1 MTLKG
6 LVLSGG
12 AGTRL
17 RPITHT
23 SAKQLVPVANKPVL
37 FYGLEALRDAG
48 VTDIGIVVGDTQ
60 DEIEAAVGDGSELG
74 ISATY
79 IRQEAPLGL
88 AHAVLTAEEFLGDS
102 SFVMYLGDNLLR
114 DGITALVDRFR
125 RGECDALIQL
135 QRVPDP
141 ESYGVAELDGDRVVR
156 LVEKPAE
163 PASDLA
169 LVGVYMFT
177 PAIFDSAK
185 AISPSARGELEI
197 TDAIQHLIDSGLRVD
212 PHEVTG
218 WWKDTGRLDDM
229 LEANRLILD
238 VLPARMDGEVRDSVI
253 EGRVVLEAGAR
264 VIDSS
269 VRGPAI
275 IGAGAVVEN
284 AYIGPYSA
292 ISPGVTVRNAEVEHS
307 ILLADSRIEDLD
319 ARVESS
325 LVGRGTTIRR
335 GTERPR
341 AYRFMVGDSSEIKL
355 A

>member
-1 MTLKG
+1 MD
-6 LVLSGG
+6 
-12 AGTRL
+12 
-17 RPITHT
+17 
-23 SAKQLVPVANKPVL
+23 
-37 FYGLEALRDAG
+37 LRDLDRRGGEWLRGSGPRSEIVISSRVRLARNLAG
-48 VTDIGIVVGDTQ
+48 FPFLTQ
-60 DEIEAAVGDGSELG
+60 
-74 ISATY
+74 ATEEQ
-79 IRQEAPLGL
+79 RQEI
-88 AHAVLTAEEFLGDS
+88 HDAV
-102 SFVMYLGDNLLR
+102 R
-114 DGITALVDRFR
+114 
-125 RGECDALIQL
+125 
-135 QRVPDP
+135 
-141 ESYGVAELDGDRVVR
+141 
-156 LVEKPAE
+156 
-163 PASDLA
+163 
-169 LVGVYMFT
+169 
-177 PAIFDSAK
+177 AIR
-185 AISPSARGELEI
+185 PSARDELEI

-253 EGRVVLEAGAR
+253 EGRVVLEKGAR

-269 VRGPAI
+269 VRGPAV